1 MEILKSKRLNGW
13 PLFYGIAGTI
23 SMAVFGYM
31 TTQDLTVPRGVSE
44 MIQCTVRLSVPFLFL
59 AFAASSMAKLIPT
72 AFCKWLLR
80 NRRYVGL
87 GFATGF
93 AWQLFFILWLA
104 IGYSD
109 YFAEEV
115 FGGIKSFIIY
125 RLGPYTFLTAM
136 IITSFHPVR
145 RKMNPRVWKVLHWVG
160 IYWIWY
166 VVEST
171 YWYEIAHYK
180 DRQIIDYVYVT
191 MGALAYLARVGE
203 WIRQRLKQLRP
214 GGIR

>member
-72 AFCKWLLR
+72 AFCKWLMR
-80 NRRYVGL
+80 NRRYFGL
-87 GFATGF
+87 GFASGF

-104 IGYSD
+104 IGHPD
-109 YFAEEV
+109 YFDEEV
-115 FGGIKSFIIY
+115 FTGVEDLIIY
-125 RLGPYTFLTAM
+125 QLGPYTFLTAM
-136 IITSFHPVR
+136 TITSFHPVR
-145 RKMNPRVWKVLHWVG
+145 RKMNQRAWKALHWVG
-160 IYWIWY
+160 IYWLWY
-166 VVEST
+166 VVELT
-171 YWYEIAHYK
+171 YWYEVSYYEG
-180 DRQIIDYVYVT
+180 RQIIDYIYVAT
-191 MGALAYLARVGE
+191 GLLAYLLRVTAR
-203 WIRQRLKQLRP
+203 IRWGVVWLNKRAA
-214 GGIR
+214 